1 MIIAN
6 DSLQGQ
12 IETAEYKHHKSL
24 MTKILGKFFKIDTES
39 WAKFWGEK
47 KQISFMQYLEALGI
61 QENQGFLSE
70 KDIEKLLKKLKNPQ
84 NNDTITNILDSV
96 FFSKNKTC
104 RLILAIITTKLAYSD
119 SLDYIDLIL
128 IPALRELYDKDLM
141 YFCQFYQMPHQLVVF
156 IRNEISGRF
165 VGKAVYHPINGL
177 ASSLVGRLPIHLEL
191 CFDGIEKRLFRF
203 VIHRSILLCTLEHEM
218 FQIMRQTGSFGWV
231 VLATHTHGNVCLD
244 AWSFLVDGHIDLQ
257 AIVQGVDLGVQR
269 VIGDG
274 GVIVLASSAG
284 CKRHTTQCHAQQTQE
299 FDFSFHCCDFLI
311 LLTRKSPTHLPLF

>member
-141 YFCQFYQMPHQLVVF
+141 YFCQFYQMPCVEKEPNFVYTESNNVEEYLALNKLLNLNILGRDNVDRFGGDSSNILRFFKNAVSERLYDYISIF
-156 IRNEISGRF
+156 ISME
-165 VGKAVYHPINGL
+165 
-177 ASSLVGRLPIHLEL
+177 
-191 CFDGIEKRLFRF
+191 
-203 VIHRSILLCTLEHEM
+203 
-218 FQIMRQTGSFGWV
+218 
-231 VLATHTHGNVCLD
+231 
-244 AWSFLVDGHIDLQ
+244 
-257 AIVQGVDLGVQR
+257 
-269 VIGDG
+269 
-274 GVIVLASSAG
+274 
-284 CKRHTTQCHAQQTQE
+284 
-299 FDFSFHCCDFLI
+299 
-311 LLTRKSPTHLPLF
+311 